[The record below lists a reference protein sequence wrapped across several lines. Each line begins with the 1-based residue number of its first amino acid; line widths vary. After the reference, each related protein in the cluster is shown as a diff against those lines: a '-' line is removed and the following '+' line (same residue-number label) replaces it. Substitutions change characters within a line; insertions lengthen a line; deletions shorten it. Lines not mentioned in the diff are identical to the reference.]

1 MGVNMIFSL
10 DKAGGPGGICIF
22 VISIFSVVL
31 IMEGRKISVVA
42 MGAGNRMVTYGAY
55 ANLHPEEMVIVAV
68 VEPNLLRRESF
79 AREYGIPQERC
90 FTGWQEFLAQDR
102 MADAVFICTPD
113 NMHYEPAML
122 ALRRGYHIFLEK
134 PIAQS
139 WQECLDIA
147 ALARKMG
154 KVVGVGHVLRYHP
167 YFKKMKEVLEEGC
180 LGKYKSKAE

>member
-1 MGVNMIFSL
+1 MIFSL

-122 ALRRGYHIFLEK
+122 AFCYLF
-134 PIAQS
+134 
-139 WQECLDIA
+139 
-147 ALARKMG
+147 
-154 KVVGVGHVLRYHP
+154 
-167 YFKKMKEVLEEGC
+167 
-180 LGKYKSKAE
+180 